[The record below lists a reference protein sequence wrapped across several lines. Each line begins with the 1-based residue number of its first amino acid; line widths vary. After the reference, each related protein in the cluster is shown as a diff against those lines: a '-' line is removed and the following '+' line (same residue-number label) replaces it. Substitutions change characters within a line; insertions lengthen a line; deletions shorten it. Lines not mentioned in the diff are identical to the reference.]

1 MSSRVRFLYL
11 CVLGA
16 AIAAPFLIH
25 PHWAFLKRPI
35 ACSDT
40 THKKK
45 TPQVRDIFESSN
57 SGGKAG
63 VFLEEKPPIVGFL
76 YLCVFGAAITAP
88 FPILPHWAFFKR
100 PIATYFPLL
109 SVQAAALRFNAKSNL
124 LKRFEPPL
132 GLVPFGGEC
141 ALILPLKVGAE
152 ENKGAN
158 CSRPTFA
165 VLFSG
170 ATTLQCKSNRNRPQ
184 N

>member
-1 MSSRVRFLYL
+1 MQKQSSKEVRTRSRTRPFWGFLYL

-45 TPQVRDIFESSN
+45 TPQVRDVFESSN

-63 VFLEEKPPIVGFL
+63 VFLEEKPPIGGFL

-100 PIATYFPLL
+100 PIATYFPL
-109 SVQAAALRFNAKSNL
+109 SAVFARNL
-124 LKRFEPPL
+124 LERFEQPL

-158 CSRPTFA
+158 CS
-165 VLFSG
+165 
-170 ATTLQCKSNRNRPQ
+170 
-184 N
+184 